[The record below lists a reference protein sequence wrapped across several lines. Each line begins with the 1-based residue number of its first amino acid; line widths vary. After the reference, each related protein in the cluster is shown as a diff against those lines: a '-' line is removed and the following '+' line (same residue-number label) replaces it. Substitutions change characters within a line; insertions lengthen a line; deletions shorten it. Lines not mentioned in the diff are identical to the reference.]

1 MPLSQTLPTVLFE
14 SQLLSRIC
22 ICVPRPHY
30 TVMAIDTGLCSKPYL
45 FWHEISNRFCHYS
58 DPLRLF
64 SLIAGV
70 IGTCC
75 ITHNFLGLIYQGM
88 DIAAMGWEHPTAKNT
103 YASCILVV
111 VQEIKHASHH
121 SRSTRWPTTHPCI
134 NLASHSPVDY
144 RAFLYLWSRSIDDN

>member
-22 ICVPRPHY
+22 ICVPQLHY
-30 TVMAIDTGLCSKPYL
+30 TVIAIDTGLCSKPYL

-75 ITHNFLGLIYQGM
+75 ITHNFLGLIYHGV
-88 DIAAMGWEHPTAKNT
+88 DG
-103 YASCILVV
+103 YSCNGLRTPHSKEYICIMHLGSSTGNQACIPSLKEYWMTNNSSLHKFSQPFYHGLLRILVPM
-111 VQEIKHASHH
+111 ES
-121 SRSTRWPTTHPCI
+121 
-134 NLASHSPVDY
+134 
-144 RAFLYLWSRSIDDN
+144 